1 MKYFADFVSFIA
13 VAWATA
19 MACKHRLPWTVWSYL
34 AAQSLFTLCAWW
46 VSQGASNR
54 VYRAM
59 FHALGIVLVLALV
72 RTVAWPMSFWNIGL
86 FPSLFFAVLF
96 AGFRIYWPLM
106 PLLTAREREWLLI
119 PLIYGGIF
127 LFCGFIAILAQVEH
141 LSPELSYSSLA
152 LGINWIAQG
161 VFAWVLVANRGKLQ
175 VGGVDLN
182 EFIPQFVAII
192 CFAGLAMWLS
202 GAQPESARQHAR
214 DEVTISEHHI
224 LEAQ

>member
-1 MKYFADFVSFIA
+1 VKYFADFVSFLS

-34 AAQSLFTLCAWW
+34 AAQSVFTLCAWW
-46 VSQGASNR
+46 VAQGASNR

-59 FHALGIVLVLALV
+59 FHTLGIVLVLALV
-72 RTVAWPMSFWNIGL
+72 RTIAWPMSFWNLGL

-96 AGFRIYWPLM
+96 AGFRIWWPLK
-106 PLLTAREREWLLI
+106 PLLTEREQERLLI
-119 PLIYGGIF
+119 PLVYGGIF
-127 LFCGFIAILAQVEH
+127 LFCGFIAILALVER
-141 LSPELSYSSLA
+141 LEPTIRWSSLA

-161 VFAWVLVANRGKLQ
+161 IFAWVLVGNRGKLM
-175 VGGVDLN
+175 VRDVDLN

-192 CFAGLAMWLS
+192 CFSWLAVAYG
-202 GAQPESARQHAR
+202 GAQPESARQHST
-214 DEVTISEHHI
+214 DELALSECHI